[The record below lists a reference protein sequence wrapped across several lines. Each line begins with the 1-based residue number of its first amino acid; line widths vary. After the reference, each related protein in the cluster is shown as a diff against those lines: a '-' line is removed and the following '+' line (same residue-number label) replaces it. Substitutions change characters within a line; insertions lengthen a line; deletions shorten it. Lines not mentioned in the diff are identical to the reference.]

1 MSAFTAGFSGKDF
14 ERRIGEFPE
23 LGPLDYRG
31 IRRVRIIEPLT
42 VIPIRDAAGRAYKGY
57 KGDSNYRYDVW
68 EMPDGKWRATVV
80 SMFDAHQPGERPRP
94 HPAARKVLS
103 LQRDDMLAIDRG
115 SGRELVRVVKFS
127 DKQFAVAA
135 PNEGGALK
143 ARDADGDDPFKY
155 SYPSPNTLKAWQARQ
170 VRVDQIGRV
179 LDPGFP
185 ARKTVRPTRKAAE

>member
-1 MSAFTAGFSGKDF
+1 NDTAYGLTGATDAKGTDLVVHRIPIGSLKKAADIERVRDPLLRDALSAFTAGFSGKDF

-57 KGDSNYRYDVW
+57 KGDSNSRYDVW

-94 HPAARKVLS
+94 HP
-103 LQRDDMLAIDRG
+103 
-115 SGRELVRVVKFS
+115 
-127 DKQFAVAA
+127 
-135 PNEGGALK
+135 
-143 ARDADGDDPFKY
+143 
-155 SYPSPNTLKAWQARQ
+155 
-170 VRVDQIGRV
+170 
-179 LDPGFP
+179 
-185 ARKTVRPTRKAAE
+185 